1 MSNTMIAPVTA
12 MKKTIVRK
20 PLLRCGVAECKFTTT
35 VQDRYDEH
43 MVEKHPAPVPEEEE
57 SAEEEESVT
66 EESVAEESAE
76 EEEEESAE
84 EEEEE
89 ESEDEALEEVSIPV
103 LDEEEVINFFME
115 KTVMAEAAEI
125 KPKEKTAVEKKN
137 TAVAMKKIAVMA
149 VRPIAKKEPR
159 VQQHEE
165 TSEEEESDDED
176 GPFPTDEDES
186 DDELT
191 AEEKEIIRKAEELKN
206 RKEKKKQEMNE
217 EARIKKEKIAQDKI
231 AAIEE
236 RMNAYIM
243 TCKTEIQELRR
254 EFIRTPIT
262 NKTAKYAQ
270 APKTRSTP
278 SVRKPMT
285 AEALAKK
292 KAYDKQWAEA
302 NKARKALHQR
312 NYQIKKQQL
321 NV

>member
-1 MSNTMIAPVTA
+1 MIAPATA
-12 MKKTIVRK
+12 MTKTIVRK
-20 PLLRCGVAECKFTTT
+20 PLLRCGECKFTTT

-43 MVEKHPAPVPEEEE
+43 MVEKHPVPVPEESE
-57 SAEEEESVT
+57 EEEESDA
-66 EESVAEESAE
+66 EEESA

-84 EEEEE
+84 EESAEEE

-115 KTVMAEAAEI
+115 KTVMAEAVEI

-137 TAVAMKKIAVMA
+137 SAVAMKKMAVTA

-159 VQQHEE
+159 VQQQEE
-165 TSEEEESDDED
+165 SEEESEEEDD
-176 GPFPTDEDES
+176 GPFPITDEDES

-217 EARIKKEKIAQDKI
+217 EARIKKEKEAQDKI

-254 EFIRTPIT
+254 QFIRTPIT

-302 NKARKALHQR
+302 NKARKALHQQ
-312 NYQIKKQQL
+312 NYQKKKQQL
-321 NV
+321 NLE